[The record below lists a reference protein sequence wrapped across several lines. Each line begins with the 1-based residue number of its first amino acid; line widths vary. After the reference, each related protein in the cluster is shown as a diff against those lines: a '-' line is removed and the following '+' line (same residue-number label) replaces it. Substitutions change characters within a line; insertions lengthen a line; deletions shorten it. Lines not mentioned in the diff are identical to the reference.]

1 MVDIKT
7 TSSAV
12 WWIKYPQQQQQQQA
26 EHTQSRAI
34 RLCQDMTDLF
44 SNISL
49 HGYNKLFDSELL
61 LYEKLIWLCLHI
73 TTFVVMII
81 ILSFTWDYFV
91 AQYFAINLHDPL
103 YPVEKIAFPAIS
115 ICSNNR
121 ISYQAAENY
130 AIELSQKDA
139 SNNSKEY
146 FMARIAYFSSLYS
159 KYGRVNNIEELSNFQ
174 MFLDNYGIWDNDTFY
189 NVLRTIHL
197 LTPKCEEFLVK
208 CWLDGKEIE
217 CFHKNHFQTGL
228 TAYGPCCIFNTEN
241 AYRQRLHDQRFG
253 RSDAGL
259 TVILNS
265 SQVNDVVSLL
275 NMDAYV
281 VIIHK
286 ASNFP
291 DIASGEAIEVFPIHN
306 EETFVAIKARVM
318 NTSEKLRIFSS
329 VYRKCL
335 FDDETPKKDLLL
347 HHSYSFA
354 NCITKCRIQSIK
366 ALCNCVPF
374 YTPLEYLGNKDGSTL
389 RAVDNWSGDICE
401 LVRGLYAYVPCIGVI
416 IKFLNLI
423 CGIRIFAASAF
434 QYFHLC
440 DFEEI
445 VPKHIHPI
453 IISRVIKWRNVL
465 TQTVTNV
472 PGLESEAEEALYCP
486 QCMLSCNDIQYQVSM
501 MSLPTDRFWLQENSQ
516 YRRQYT
522 LHSYGRF
529 VGRSL

>member
-12 WWIKYPQQQQQQQA
+12 WWIKYPQQQQQQQQA

-103 YPVEKIAFPAIS
+103 YPVENIAFPAIS

-130 AIELSQKDA
+130 AIELSQKDVF
-139 SNNSKEY
+139 NNSKEY
-146 FMARIAYFSSLYS
+146 FMARITYFSSLYS

-189 NVLRTIHL
+189 NVLRTMHL
-197 LTPKCEEFLVK
+197 LTPKCDELLVK
-208 CWLDGKEIE
+208 CWLDGNEIE

-241 AYRQRLHDQRFG
+241 VYRQRLHDQRFG

-259 TVILNS
+259 TVIVNS

-335 FDDETPKKDLLL
+335 FNDETPKKDLLL

-374 YTPLEYLGNKDGSTL
+374 YTPLEYLGNKDGVVYCTL
-389 RAVDNWSGDICE
+389 
-401 LVRGLYAYVPCIGVI
+401 
-416 IKFLNLI
+416 
-423 CGIRIFAASAF
+423 
-434 QYFHLC
+434 
-440 DFEEI
+440 
-445 VPKHIHPI
+445 KHVACMD
-453 IISRVIKWRNVL
+453 RYNFKWRNVL

-486 QCMLSCNDIQYQVSM
+486 QCMPSCNDIQYQVSM

-516 YRRQYT
+516 
-522 LHSYGRF
+522 
-529 VGRSL
+529 

>member
-130 AIELSQKDA
+130 AIEL
-139 SNNSKEY
+139 
-146 FMARIAYFSSLYS
+146 
-159 KYGRVNNIEELSNFQ
+159 
-174 MFLDNYGIWDNDTFY
+174 
-189 NVLRTIHL
+189 
-197 LTPKCEEFLVK
+197 
-208 CWLDGKEIE
+208 
-217 CFHKNHFQTGL
+217 
-228 TAYGPCCIFNTEN
+228 
-241 AYRQRLHDQRFG
+241 YRQRLHDQRFG

-259 TVILNS
+259 TVIVNS

-275 NMDAYV
+275 NMNAYV

-335 FDDETPKKDLLL
+335 FNDETPKKDLLL

-374 YTPLEYLGNKDGSTL
+374 YTPLEYLGNKDGVVYCTL
-389 RAVDNWSGDICE
+389 
-401 LVRGLYAYVPCIGVI
+401 
-416 IKFLNLI
+416 
-423 CGIRIFAASAF
+423 
-434 QYFHLC
+434 
-440 DFEEI
+440 
-445 VPKHIHPI
+445 KHVACMD
-453 IISRVIKWRNVL
+453 RYNFKWRNVL
-465 TQTVTNV
+465 TQTVTNI

-486 QCMLSCNDIQYQVSM
+486 QCMPSCNDIQYQVSM

>member
-1 MVDIKT
+1 
-7 TSSAV
+7 
-12 WWIKYPQQQQQQQA
+12 
-26 EHTQSRAI
+26 
-34 RLCQDMTDLF
+34 
-44 SNISL
+44 
-49 HGYNKLFDSELL
+49 
-61 LYEKLIWLCLHI
+61 
-73 TTFVVMII
+73 MII

-130 AIELSQKDA
+130 AIELYSQKDVY
-139 SNNSKEY
+139 NNSKEY
-146 FMARIAYFSSLYS
+146 FMGRIAHFSSLYS
-159 KYGRVNNIEELSNFQ
+159 KYGRINNIEELSNFQ

-189 NVLRTIHL
+189 NVLRTMQL

-208 CWLDGKEIE
+208 CWLDGKEID

-228 TAYGPCCIFNTEN
+228 TAYGPCCIFNTAN
-241 AYRQRLHDQRFG
+241 VYRQRSHGQRFG

-291 DIASGEAIEVFPIHN
+291 DIASGEAIEVFPMHN

-335 FDDETPKKDLLL
+335 FNDETPKKDLLL

-354 NCITKCRIQSIK
+354 NCITRCRIRSIK

-374 YTPLEYLGNKDGSTL
+374 YTPLEYFGNKDGVVYCTL
-389 RAVDNWSGDICE
+389 
-401 LVRGLYAYVPCIGVI
+401 
-416 IKFLNLI
+416 
-423 CGIRIFAASAF
+423 
-434 QYFHLC
+434 
-440 DFEEI
+440 
-445 VPKHIHPI
+445 KHVACMDRYNCMYNNFP
-453 IISRVIKWRNVL
+453 VKWRNGVL

-486 QCMLSCNDIQYQVSM
+486 QCMPSCNDIQYQVSM
-501 MSLPTDRFWLQENSQ
+501 MSLPTDRFWLPENSQ
-516 YRRQYT
+516 YDYNLDINGMSVLHVYFGKSTALYYRRVLRNT
-522 LHSYGRF
+522 WVEAFST
-529 VGRSL
+529 VGNILSIVMGVSLVAIFELSFFLIKYLIIAFKLFIKQNRKQNINKEKLYIYP